1 MKGTTTMKSINEC
14 IGQELRWVHPHL
26 RRREYELRA
35 GDEVLARNSYT
46 GALSSQVR
54 AESAAGFWTF
64 GRTGLRQV
72 ITVLALD
79 EHTEP
84 TTVKRGMNVQAT
96 LLFPD
101 GHEYRWQCSNFWHDG
116 WTWLNDEGTP
126 LLHLKRGT
134 QVQLEAA
141 AHDLPELALLATLG
155 WYLHRQQEEEG
166 ASVAAI
172 VPIMG
177 SLAIKYI

>member
-1 MKGTTTMKSINEC
+1 MKSINEC
-14 IGQELRWVHPHL
+14 IDQELRWVHPHL

-35 GDEVLARNSYT
+35 GDEVLSRISYK

-54 AESAAGFWTF
+54 AETAAGFWTF
-64 GRTGLRQV
+64 ERKGLRQA
-72 ITVLALD
+72 IIILALD

-84 TTVKRGMNVQAT
+84 ASVKRGMNGQAT

-101 GHEYRWQCSNFWHDG
+101 GREYRWQCSSFWHDT
-116 WTWLNDEGTP
+116 WLWLNDEGTP
-126 LLHLKRGT
+126 LLYLKRGT
-134 QVQLEAA
+134 HVQLEPAA
-141 AHDLPELALLATLG
+141 RDLPELALLATLA
-155 WYLHRQQEEEG
+155 WYLHKQQEEEA

-177 SLAIKYI
+177 